1 MDNSHTL
8 VQSDVLG
15 ESDDEFKKK
24 NVFLLLNVDGSL
36 PFPGEVSQKHFVND
50 GLNNT
55 VIWSE
60 AQRGL

>member
-1 MDNSHTL
+1 MDKFHTL

-36 PFPGEVSQKHFVND
+36 PFPGELPGTVQLLGSQHW
-50 GLNNT
+50 LP
-55 VIWSE
+55 
-60 AQRGL
+60 